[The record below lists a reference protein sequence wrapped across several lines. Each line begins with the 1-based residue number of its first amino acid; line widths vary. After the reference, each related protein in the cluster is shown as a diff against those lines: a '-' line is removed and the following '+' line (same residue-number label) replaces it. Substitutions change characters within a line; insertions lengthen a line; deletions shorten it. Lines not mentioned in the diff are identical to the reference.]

1 MQDNEKNQDDA
12 ERSAPSVKL
21 SEVVGEGVAVESCQ
35 HKPIKM
41 TAVLLFG
48 EREHA
53 DTGGRK

>member
-12 ERSAPSVKL
+12 ERSTPSAM
-21 SEVVGEGVAVESCQ
+21 SDIEGDGASAESCQ

-53 DTGGRK
+53 DTGEGK